1 MVDSKEVPE
10 GKAVTPEASAAP
22 EDPEDSSPTNGDAT
36 ATTPSAP
43 KHKPLSEEE
52 TRLMAEIQNGEKD
65 AVVSLLGAGA
75 NVNCL
80 DAHGMTPLMQA
91 AHKASPDLCEL
102 LLNHGADVNSNFHD
116 YAYTALMFAAITGNL
131 QTTEILLANGAK
143 PLVKNSVG
151 RNAGQMAAFV
161 GQHHIASFINNFIP
175 KEEVE
180 FYTVPQG
187 LEAEAEL
194 PLECL
199 QPFHR
204 LILSQNV
211 NPAKIALFVQKNPVL
226 MENRLKVVRL
236 LEKLCAKWF
245 KATNPT
251 MHNEARAIKMSYL
264 ACCLREMGK
273 SHVEKSD
280 NGTAFVKFLLKARDS
295 DMFPIGQEKFIRQ
308 TLREFPYLES
318 ESLQGMIHTLSK
330 TQMGHKPTA
339 LEVLNTSIN
348 GPALPN
354 QDDRICETCGGV
366 GAEKRC
372 AACKMVSYC
381 DGTCQKTQWFT
392 HKKFCKDLQE
402 QFKKIESAAAADQH
416 QHSGDGGCCGGGGGH
431 SHSHHQRPQVDAD
444 DIMKDLKNMKVGGL

>member
-1 MVDSKEVPE
+1 MVDSKEAPE
-10 GKAVTPEASAAP
+10 GVEMTPASDDSTASTAP
-22 EDPEDSSPTNGDAT
+22 PSS
-36 ATTPSAP
+36 
-43 KHKPLSEEE
+43 KHKPLTEVE
-52 TRLMAEIQNGEKD
+52 TQLLAAIQSGENG
-65 AVVSLLGAGA
+65 AVVSHLAGGA

-91 AHKASPDLCEL
+91 AHKGSPDLCEL

-116 YAYTALMFAAITGNL
+116 YGYTALMFAAITGNL

-161 GQHHIASFINNFIP
+161 GQHHVASFINNFIP

-180 FYTVPQG
+180 IYTVPQG
-187 LEAEAEL
+187 LETEADL
-194 PLECL
+194 PMECL

-211 NPAKIALFVQKNPVL
+211 NPAKIAIFVQKNPVL
-226 MENRLKVVRL
+226 MEHRLKVVRL

-273 SHVEKSD
+273 SHVEKND
-280 NGTAFVKFLLKARDS
+280 NGTAFLKFLLKARDS
-295 DMFPIGQEKFIRQ
+295 DMFQIGQEKFIRQ

-330 TQMGHKPTA
+330 TQLGHKPTA

-354 QDDRICETCGGV
+354 QDDRICETCGSV

-381 DGTCQKTQWFT
+381 DGFCQKTHWFT
-392 HKKFCKDLQE
+392 HKKFCKDLQ
-402 QFKKIESAAAADQH
+402 QKFKEIESAAAEQQH
-416 QHSGDGGCCGGGGGH
+416 QQGGGDGCCNDSGC
-431 SHSHHQRPQVDAD
+431 SKRPQVDAN
-444 DIMKDLKNMKVGGL
+444 DIMRDLKNMKIDGL

>member
-1 MVDSKEVPE
+1 MVDSTEVPE
-10 GKAVTPEASAAP
+10 GDVAPISPADESSTP
-22 EDPEDSSPTNGDAT
+22 
-36 ATTPSAP
+36 TPS
-43 KHKPLSEEE
+43 KHKPLTE
-52 TRLMAEIQNGEKD
+52 TETQLLAEIQNGAKD
-65 AVVSLLGAGA
+65 AVVCLLAAGA

-91 AHKASPDLCEL
+91 AHKGSPDLCEL

-116 YAYTALMFAAITGNL
+116 YGYTALMFAAITGNL
-131 QTTEILLANGAK
+131 QTTEILLANGVK

-161 GQHHIASFINNFIP
+161 GQHQIASFINNFIP
-175 KEEVE
+175 KEDVQV
-180 FYTVPQG
+180 YTVAQG
-187 LEAEAEL
+187 LDTEPEL

-211 NPAKIALFVQKNPVL
+211 NPARICLFIQNNPVL

-236 LEKLCAKWF
+236 LEKLCTKWF

-264 ACCLREMGK
+264 ACCLRDMGK
-273 SHVEKSD
+273 SHVEKDD
-280 NGTAFVKFLLKARDS
+280 NGTAFVKLLLKARDS

-354 QDDRICETCGGV
+354 QDDRVCETCGGF

-381 DGTCQKTQWFT
+381 DATCQKTHWFT
-392 HKKFCKDLQE
+392 HKKFCKDLQ
-402 QFKKIESAAAADQH
+402 QRFKEIESAAAEQH
-416 QHSGDGGCCGGGGGH
+416 QHGGGGCCDGGSGH
-431 SHSHHQRPQVDAD
+431 SHSHGHSHQRPHVDSD
-444 DIMKDLKNMKVGGL
+444 DIMRDLKNMKVD